1 VKFDQAKKL
10 SVFEMDIIFCHCNR
24 TASNEVN
31 LDRGGEASSFKTL
44 VKRWLVL
51 FLKVLASAL
60 ATLNLLLVV
69 LNDSRH
75 QF

>member
-1 VKFDQAKKL
+1 
-10 SVFEMDIIFCHCNR
+10 
-24 TASNEVN
+24 
-31 LDRGGEASSFKTL
+31 L